1 MPAILPI
8 LRMLLEFHGRV
19 EGEEEIFGY
28 NEFIQH
34 LRDLANQG
42 SNDTKWVQFS
52 LNMEGF
58 EDEKTQSPYLFIDF
72 AKACYIEEFA
82 LFGDE
87 ETKHQ
92 LTDVNY
98 TAHDLLINLDNF
110 CNFIRVDSATDMKG
124 CLTLLLEHSH

>member
-1 MPAILPI
+1 M
-8 LRMLLEFHGRV
+8 EFKGRI
-19 EGEEEIFGY
+19 EGEDEIFGY

-42 SNDTKWVQFS
+42 SNYTKWVQFS

-72 AKACYIEEFA
+72 AEACYIKEFA
-82 LFGDE
+82 LFSDKD
-87 ETKHQ
+87 TKHQ

-98 TAHDLLINLDNF
+98 TAHDLLINLGNI
-110 CNFIRVDSATDMKG
+110 CNFIRVDSVADMEG
-124 CLTLLLEHSH
+124 SMTSLLKHSH

>member
-1 MPAILPI
+1 M
-8 LRMLLEFHGRV
+8 EFKGRI
-19 EGEEEIFGY
+19 EGEDEIFGY

-42 SNDTKWVQFS
+42 SNYTKWVQFS

-72 AKACYIEEFA
+72 AEACYIKEFA
-82 LFGDE
+82 LFSDKK
-87 ETKHQ
+87 TKHK

-98 TAHDLLINLDNF
+98 TADDLLINLDNF
-110 CNFIRVDSATDMKG
+110 SNFIRVETVKV
-124 CLTLLLEHSH
+124 EKI

>member
-1 MPAILPI
+1 
-8 LRMLLEFHGRV
+8 MLLEFHGRV

-72 AKACYIEEFA
+72 AEACYIKEFA
-82 LFGDE
+82 LFSDKD
-87 ETKHQ
+87 TKHQ

-98 TAHDLLINLDNF
+98 TGHDLLINLENF
-110 CNFIRVDSATDMKG
+110 LPLIRVDSATDMKG
-124 CLTLLLEHSH
+124 SLTLLLEYSH